1 MNASE
6 IENALQSNRFAEQYL
21 VGVFAADRLPAKE
34 FPGAYIVNTDTS
46 SQPGQHWVA
55 FFTIEEGTEC
65 LDSFGGKSVVLFR
78 THCRVAQG

>member
-1 MNASE
+1 MNAIE
-6 IENALQSNRFAEQYL
+6 FENALRSNRFAEQYV

-55 FFTIEEGTEC
+55 IFTTKKGTV
-65 LDSFGGKSVVLFR
+65 F
-78 THCRVAQG
+78 